1 MFKGMFKSRM
11 SQVKFSLKY
20 LSLSKLLPAN
30 FQKNWESVAM
40 VMECL
45 FIDSDRH
52 EQRNIT
58 SEDRFNLAHLGS
70 SQLNSALQSNRR
82 SGGYRQKT
90 ALPK

>member
-45 FIDSDRH
+45 FIDSDRR

-58 SEDRFNLAHLGS
+58 SEDRHNLAYSGS
-70 SQLNSALQSNRR
+70 SQLNLALQSNRG